1 MGTETPVILRK
12 FELLIRPRIPKR
24 LFLMTLRHCL
34 SLACAAALAACTA
47 SKNPYAA
54 TNKSYKAQ
62 VKAYAA
68 ALRATP
74 PPTPGGDSLLGKYWV
89 GTTNF
94 NLRKPNYVVIHHTA
108 QDSTAQTL
116 KTFTLTRTQVSAH
129 YVIGRDGRVYHMLN
143 DYLRAWH
150 GGVARWGNNT
160 DLNSCSI
167 GIELDNN
174 GTEPFAEPQIT
185 SLLHILA
192 GLKKNYGIPTAN
204 FIGHADIAPSRKND
218 PSARFPWKRLADSG
232 FGLWYDA
239 GPLPS
244 PFGPD
249 SAAALAGRLLA
260 PRLLEPAETA
270 PTTLLPV
277 DTSRVD
283 AQLARLNGPITVF
296 NPREAL
302 RIIGYDTRDL
312 PAAIRA
318 FKLHFIPQNVSG
330 PLTDADNRILY
341 NLYRKCL

>member
-1 MGTETPVILRK
+1 
-12 FELLIRPRIPKR
+12 
-24 LFLMTLRHCL
+24 MTLRHCL
-34 SLACAAALAACTA
+34 GLACATALAACA
-47 SKNPYAA
+47 AQRNPYAT

-62 VKAYAA
+62 VKAYAE
-68 ALRATP
+68 ALRAMPGT
-74 PPTPGGDSLLGKYWV
+74 TPGGDSLLGKYWV

-116 KTFTLTRTQVSAH
+116 KTFTMVSTQVSAH

-150 GGVARWGNNT
+150 GGVARWGNTT
-160 DLNSCSI
+160 DINSSSI

-174 GTEPFAEPQIT
+174 GIEPFAEAQIT
-185 SLLHILA
+185 SLMHILA
-192 GLKKNYGIPTAN
+192 GLKKAYGIPTAN

-218 PSARFPWKRLADSG
+218 PSALFPWKRLADNG

-244 PFGPD
+244 PFVAD

-260 PRLLEPAETA
+260 PPLPAA
-270 PTTLLPV
+270 DDVPIASIQPV
-277 DTSRVD
+277 DTGRVD

-296 NPREAL
+296 SPREAL

-318 FKLHFIPQNVSG
+318 FKLHFIQQNVSA

-341 NLYRKCL
+341 NLYKKCL

>member
-1 MGTETPVILRK
+1 MQYNQFTG
-12 FELLIRPRIPKR
+12 
-24 LFLMTLRHCL
+24 LFLVI
-34 SLACAAALAACTA
+34 AAATLAACAT

-54 TNKSYKAQ
+54 TNKLYKAQ

-74 PPTPGGDSLLGKYWV
+74 APTPGGDSLLPGKYWV

-116 KTFTLTRTQVSAH
+116 KTFTLPSTQVSAH
-129 YVIGRDGRVYHMLN
+129 YVIGQDGRVYHLLN

-150 GGVARWGNNT
+150 GGVARWGNDT
-160 DLNSCSI
+160 DINSTSI

-174 GTEPFAEPQIT
+174 GTGPFAEPQIA
-185 SLLHILA
+185 SLLQVLA
-192 GLKKNYGIPTAN
+192 GLKKAYNIPATN
-204 FIGHADIAPSRKND
+204 FIGHADIAPGRKTD
-218 PSARFPWKRLADSG
+218 PSTFFPWKRLADKG

-249 SAAALAGRLLA
+249 SAVALAGRLLL
-260 PRLLEPAETA
+260 PRLTEAEEVA
-270 PTTLLPV
+270 PTDNQP
-277 DTSRVD
+277 DTTGIDR
-283 AQLARLNGPITVF
+283 QLARLNGPITSF
-296 NPREAL
+296 NQREAL

-318 FKLHFIPQNVSG
+318 FKLHFIQQNVG
-330 PLTDADNRILY
+330 EPLTEADTRILY
-341 NLYRKCL
+341 NLYKKYW

>member
-1 MGTETPVILRK
+1 
-12 FELLIRPRIPKR
+12 
-24 LFLMTLRHCL
+24 MTLRHCL
-34 SLACAAALAACTA
+34 GLAGAALLAACAAQR
-47 SKNPYAA
+47 NPYTT

-74 PPTPGGDSLLGKYWV
+74 VTTPGADSLLMGKYWV

-94 NLRKPNYVVIHHTA
+94 NLRKPNYVIIHHTA

-116 KTFTLTRTQVSAH
+116 KTFTLPRTQVSAH

-150 GGVARWGNNT
+150 GGAARWGNDT
-160 DLNSCSI
+160 DINSCSI

-174 GTEPFAEPQIT
+174 GTEPFDEAQIT
-185 SLLHILA
+185 TLLQVLSN
-192 GLKKNYGIPTAN
+192 LKKTYNIPAAN

-218 PSARFPWKRLADSG
+218 PSALFPWKRLAGAG

-249 SAAALAGRLLA
+249 SAVALASRLLA
-260 PRLLEPAETA
+260 PKPLATDETP
-270 PTTLLPV
+270 PTADIQP
-277 DTSRVD
+277 DTTSLDR
-283 AQLARLNGPITVF
+283 QLARLNGPISAF
-296 NPREAL
+296 NQREAL
-302 RIIGYDTRDL
+302 RIMGYDTRDL

-318 FKLHFIPQNVSG
+318 FKLHFIQKDVG
-330 PLTDADNRILY
+330 TPLTEADNRILF
-341 NLYRKCL
+341 NLYKKYW

>member
-1 MGTETPVILRK
+1 MLRLSQK
-12 FELLIRPRIPKR
+12 ITLLPA
-24 LFLMTLRHCL
+24 L
-34 SLACAAALAACTA
+34 SFLAACA
-47 SKNPYAA
+47 VQRNPYAA

-62 VKAYAA
+62 VKAYAK

-74 PPTPGGDSLLGKYWV
+74 PPTQGADSLLVGKYWV

-116 KTFTLTRTQVSAH
+116 RTFTLPSTQVSAH

-150 GGVARWGNNT
+150 GGLARWGNNT

-174 GTEPFAEPQIT
+174 GTEPFDEPQIA
-185 SLLHILA
+185 SLLHVLA
-192 GLKKNYGIPTAN
+192 RLKKAYGIPVAN

-218 PSARFPWKRLADSG
+218 PSALFPWKRLAGAG

-244 PFGPD
+244 PPGYDPFGPD
-249 SAAALAGRLLA
+249 SAAALASRLLGPKLAAIEATSA
-260 PRLLEPAETA
+260 PNSQSD
-270 PTTLLPV
+270 TTLL
-277 DTSRVD
+277 DR
-283 AQLARLNGPITVF
+283 QLARLNGPVTSF
-296 NPREAL
+296 NQREAL

-318 FKLHFIPQNVSG
+318 FKLHFIQQNVAA
-330 PLTDADNRILY
+330 PLSEADNRILY
-341 NLYRKCL
+341 NLYKKCL

>member
-1 MGTETPVILRK
+1 MKLCSPFGSLG
-12 FELLIRPRIPKR
+12 LLAIG
-24 LFLMTLRHCL
+24 
-34 SLACAAALAACTA
+34 ALAACTTA
-47 SKNPYAA
+47 KNPYAA
-54 TNKSYKAQ
+54 TNKLYKAQ

-116 KTFTLTRTQVSAH
+116 KTFTLPRTQVSAH

-150 GGVARWGNNT
+150 GGVARWGNTT

-174 GTEPFAEPQIT
+174 GTEPFAEPQIA
-185 SLLHILA
+185 SLLHILKE
-192 GLKKNYGIPTAN
+192 LKTAYGIPAAN
-204 FIGHADIAPSRKND
+204 FIGHADIAPGRKND
-218 PSARFPWKRLADSG
+218 PNARFPWKRLADGG

-239 GPLPS
+239 GPLPG

-260 PRLLEPAETA
+260 LPRPETNGTALNPAM
-270 PTTLLPV
+270 PV

-283 AQLARLNGPITVF
+283 AQLARLNGPTTAF
-296 NPREAL
+296 DPREAL

-318 FKLHFIPQNVSG
+318 FKLHFIQQDVSG
-330 PLTDADNRILY
+330 PLTDADTRILY

>member
-1 MGTETPVILRK
+1 MNQNQCRG
-12 FELLIRPRIPKR
+12 LL
-24 LFLMTLRHCL
+24 F
-34 SLACAAALAACTA
+34 AAFSVALAACA
-47 SKNPYAA
+47 VQRNPYAA
-54 TNKSYKAQ
+54 TNKAYKAQ

-116 KTFTLTRTQVSAH
+116 KTFTLPRTEVSAH

-150 GGVARWGNNT
+150 GGVARWGNTT

-174 GTEPFAEPQIT
+174 GTEPFAEPQMT

-192 GLKKNYGIPTAN
+192 GLKKAYGIPTAN

-218 PSARFPWKRLADSG
+218 PSARFPWKRLAGNG

-249 SAAALAGRLLA
+249 SATALAGRLLA
-260 PRLLEPAETA
+260 RPQPETDATA
-270 PTTLLPV
+270 PNTAIPV
-277 DTSRVD
+277 DTSKVD
-283 AQLARLNGPITVF
+283 AQLARLNGPVTAF

-318 FKLHFIPQNVSG
+318 FKLHFIQRDVSG
-330 PLTDADNRILY
+330 PLTDTDNRILY
-341 NLYRKCL
+341 NLYKKYL

>member
-1 MGTETPVILRK
+1 MQ
-12 FELLIRPRIPKR
+12 R
-24 LFLMTLRHCL
+24 LFNISGLV
-34 SLACAAALAACTA
+34 AAVILAACATQR
-47 SKNPYAA
+47 NPYAA

-62 VKAYAA
+62 VNAYAA

-116 KTFTLTRTQVSAH
+116 KTFTLPRTQVSAH
-129 YVIGRDGRVYHMLN
+129 YVIGRDGQVYHLLN

-174 GTEPFAEPQIT
+174 GAEPFAEAQIT

-192 GLKKNYGIPTAN
+192 GLKKTYGIPPAN

-218 PSARFPWKRLADSG
+218 PSARFPWKRLADNG

-239 GPLPS
+239 GPLPG

-249 SAAALAGRLLA
+249 SAAALASRLRAL
-260 PRLLEPAETA
+260 RLPGTDTPAL
-270 PTTLLPV
+270 LLPADTSQV
-277 DTSRVD
+277 DT
-283 AQLARLNGPITVF
+283 QLARLNEPDAAF

-312 PAAIRA
+312 PAASRA
-318 FKLHFIPQNVSG
+318 FKLHFIQQNVSG
-330 PLTDADNRILY
+330 PLTDADQRILY
-341 NLYRKCL
+341 NLYKKYL

>member
-1 MGTETPVILRK
+1 MKTRLTAGLAQ
-12 FELLIRPRIPKR
+12 LL
-24 LFLMTLRHCL
+24 
-34 SLACAAALAACTA
+34 AAASLVACVTQ
-47 SKNPYAA
+47 KNPYAA

-62 VKAYAA
+62 AKAYAKS
-68 ALRATP
+68 LRITP
-74 PPTPGGDSLLGKYWV
+74 VPNPGGDSLMAGKYWV

-116 KTFTLTRTQVSAH
+116 KTFTMVSTQVSAH

-150 GGVARWGNNT
+150 GGVARWGNTT
-160 DLNSCSI
+160 DINSSSI

-174 GTEPFAEPQIT
+174 GKEPFSEPQIA
-185 SLLHILA
+185 SLLQVL
-192 GLKKNYGIPTAN
+192 GSLKKTYGIPAAN
-204 FIGHADIAPSRKND
+204 FIGHADIAPTRKND
-218 PSARFPWKRLADSG
+218 PSALFPWKRLAGAG

-249 SAAALAGRLLA
+249 SAVTLAGRLLA
-260 PRLLEPAETA
+260 PRPLESDETPPAEAQTD
-270 PTTLLPV
+270 TTLI
-277 DTSRVD
+277 DR
-283 AQLARLNGPITVF
+283 QLARLNGPITVF
-296 NPREAL
+296 SQRDAL

-318 FKLHFIPQNVSG
+318 FKLHFIQQNVSG
-330 PLTDADNRILY
+330 PLSEADNRILY
-341 NLYRKCL
+341 NLYKKCL

>member
-1 MGTETPVILRK
+1 M
-12 FELLIRPRIPKR
+12 
-24 LFLMTLRHCL
+24 
-34 SLACAAALAACTA
+34 LACIGTLAACATT
-47 SKNPYAA
+47 KNPYAT

-68 ALRATP
+68 ALRAVP

-89 GTTNF
+89 GTVNF

-116 KTFTLTRTQVSAH
+116 KTFTLTKTQVSAH

-174 GTEPFAEPQIT
+174 GTEPFAEAQIT

-192 GLKKNYGIPTAN
+192 GLKKDYGIPAAN

-218 PSARFPWKRLADSG
+218 PSARFPWKRLADNG

-244 PFGPD
+244 PFSVD

-260 PRLLEPAETA
+260 PRPAATDEQA
-270 PTTLLPV
+270 PTLPIPV
-277 DTSRVD
+277 DTSRLD
-283 AQLARLNGPITVF
+283 AQLARLNGPITAF
-296 NPREAL
+296 SPREAL

-318 FKLHFIPQNVSG
+318 FKLHFIQQDVNG
-330 PLTDADNRILY
+330 PLTDNDNRILY
-341 NLYRKCL
+341 NLYKKYL

>member
-1 MGTETPVILRK
+1 MKLRLTAAPAGV
-12 FELLIRPRIPKR
+12 LL
-24 LFLMTLRHCL
+24 
-34 SLACAAALAACTA
+34 AALLAACATQR
-47 SKNPYAA
+47 NPYAA
-54 TNKSYKAQ
+54 TNKIYKAQ
-62 VKAYAA
+62 VKAYAK

-116 KTFTLTRTQVSAH
+116 KTFTLPSTQVSAH
-129 YVIGRDGRVYHMLN
+129 YVIGRDGRVYHLLN

-160 DLNSCSI
+160 DLNSGSI

-174 GTEPFAEPQIT
+174 GTGPFAEAQLT
-185 SLLHILA
+185 SLLHLLA
-192 GLKKNYGIPTAN
+192 GLKKAYGIPAAN
-204 FIGHADIAPSRKND
+204 FIGHADIAPGRKTD

-244 PFGPD
+244 PLAPD
-249 SAAALAGRLLA
+249 SATALAGRLLA
-260 PRLLEPAETA
+260 LPLNETAEPAASASPDTA
-270 PTTLLPV
+270 
-277 DTSRVD
+277 RVD
-283 AQLARLNGPITVF
+283 AQLARLNGPTSAF
-296 NPREAL
+296 QPREAL

-318 FKLHFIPQNVSG
+318 FKLHFIQRDVNG
-330 PLTDADNRILY
+330 PLTEADHRILY
-341 NLYRKCL
+341 NLYKKYL